1 MLVLHLDHVYVC
13 VRISRGA
20 EDVLFVE
27 CRVLQIVHPIVGI
40 GLPTEPSKNVQNM
53 NISVCLAV
61 NLTSNK
67 LFATK
72 FYEYY
77 EKCNYQIETIVM
89 FFQSF

>member
-40 GLPTEPSKNVQNM
+40 GLPTEPSKKKKR
-53 NISVCLAV
+53 A
-61 NLTSNK
+61 K
-67 LFATK
+67 H
-72 FYEYY
+72 EYF
-77 EKCNYQIETIVM
+77 CM
-89 FFQSF
+89 FGSKSDLKQTFRYKVL